1 MKEGE
6 RESAELWALPM
17 GQETTVTVLPSCCCS
32 GRAPPPEIPVNL
44 PGRVGTSTL
53 RLLDCALL
61 CCCSRRRRSQSA
73 PDAGKEL
80 RNLQRVPRR
89 WGSALAGRNGDVTDV
104 AGPCPAGGGFKREGG
119 CSVLCCSGR
128 SPRAVLC
135 STPGEKELLPTCREW
150 DVRLRVL
157 LVPPWNPWT
166 GWNGSGAP
174 SGRTRG
180 SAPPRSLGT
189 KAEGTGCSQSYRKIV
204 PTWVRTFGS

>member
-53 RLLDCALL
+53 RLLDCASL

-128 SPRAVLC
+128 
-135 STPGEKELLPTCREW
+135 
-150 DVRLRVL
+150 
-157 LVPPWNPWT
+157 
-166 GWNGSGAP
+166 
-174 SGRTRG
+174 TRG
-180 SAPPRSLGT
+180 LFCALRQEKRSFSRPAVSGT
-189 KAEGTGCSQSYRKIV
+189 SGCVCCWFLPGTRGRGGMGRELRAGGRGARRRRGRWGQRRRERAARRATGKQSR
-204 PTWVRTFGS
+204 RG